1 MRPEHRL
8 PIDGDELL
16 WRRLTTP
23 EWIAP
28 NSDGTKRVSS
38 AAFKGHENDLELST
52 HIASLTTLDWV
63 FNSQPE
69 PLAIAEIFARDPQG
83 LGLAVEHKPDDD
95 DYSHA
100 VIHLNPIYA
109 IRKKTTPRKWRTKQ
123 LCVKDLL
130 LRIDSWLGRADRTLD
145 I

>member
-8 PIDGDELL
+8 QVDGDTLL

-38 AAFKGHENDLELST
+38 AAFKGHENDLELSR

-63 FNSQPE
+63 FNSPPE
-69 PLAIAEIFARDPQG
+69 SLAVAEIFARDPQG
-83 LGLAVEHKPDDD
+83 LGLIVEHKPDGDD
-95 DYSHA
+95 NSHA
-100 VIHLNPIYA
+100 VIHLNPIYGT
-109 IRKKTTPRKWRTKQ
+109 RKKHAKKMASQAT
-123 LCVKDLL
+123 
-130 LRIDSWLGRADRTLD
+130 LRESPAVEG
-145 I
+145 